1 MRRMIAT
8 LGALLATLIVAGPAA
23 AGVAT
28 PVIVT
33 KPAPIVHPAN
43 YLGGVY
49 QWNVTA
55 IPPGSA
61 SEFTLGSKVG
71 HCVNYLAP
79 PGASTTATLLSGNDV
94 DLRTTDP
101 SGIKTAGTS
110 DPRVAQV
117 KWLLISSRARAMASP
132 DLAAAH
138 QLAIWRITN
147 PTNGPTTSEADVYD
161 DPANGVAP
169 TLSQR
174 LLAEAQASGASA
186 SNAVALL
193 GAGDT
198 CAGTTRAITVTGA
211 PFSRSV
217 VTITGGGSVDGLTS
231 LTVDLGATGSAV
243 LNVLGPAVGVVTVSV
258 TGSEATM
265 VQVKHAPVLGDP
277 LKQDV
282 ATIESRTV
290 TVSTTITFVDCTPP
304 TVVKPKTTPP
314 LTKPT
319 PKVAAIA
326 KLTIVKGADR
336 AKVTSGGIV
345 HYTITVTNTDKD
357 AAINVRTCDQLP
369 DGMTYVSLGGGDLR
383 RGRDCFT
390 KSSLAP
396 GASVTYKLVARVDLG
411 AKGTFVNHATTVAD
425 NAPSRSAMATVRAK
439 PATRKPAHKKLGVV
453 G

>member
-1 MRRMIAT
+1 MP
-8 LGALLATLIVAGPAA
+8 GVGVENA
-23 AGVAT
+23 AGF
-28 PVIVT
+28 T
-33 KPAPIVHPAN
+33 KYNLFEVCRK
-43 YLGGVY
+43 
-49 QWNVTA
+49 
-55 IPPGSA
+55 GSA
-61 SEFTLGSKVG
+61 
-71 HCVNYLAP
+71 P
-79 PGASTTATLLSGNDV
+79 
-94 DLRTTDP
+94 
-101 SGIKTAGTS
+101 
-110 DPRVAQV
+110 
-117 KWLLISSRARAMASP
+117 
-132 DLAAAH
+132 
-138 QLAIWRITN
+138 
-147 PTNGPTTSEADVYD
+147 PTTSG
-161 DPANGVAP
+161 NR
-169 TLSQR
+169 TSR
-174 LLAEAQASGASA
+174 LLPPP
-186 SNAVALL
+186 
-193 GAGDT
+193 
-198 CAGTTRAITVTGA
+198 GTLTTGTVTGA

-243 LNVLGPAVGVVTVSV
+243 LNVLGPAVGVVTVSA

-265 VQVKHAPVLGDP
+265 VQVKHAPVVGDP

-290 TVSTTITFVDCTPP
+290 TVSTMITFVDCTPP
-304 TVVKPKTTPP
+304 TAVKPKTTPP
-314 LTKPT
+314 VTKPT

-390 KSSLAP
+390 KNSLAP

-425 NAPSRSAMATVRAK
+425 NAGPRTATATVRAT
-439 PATRKPAHKKLGVV
+439 PATRTSHHRVLGVV